1 MADADWKQRVGIPI
15 DFSTDEDEDS
25 DSTETVC
32 SNTEPGATRQFRG
45 EEFADSTESQELEEA
60 LHASSIDEVL
70 NQWADQYGSTPPR
83 TRIKNKNR
91 SSKQRMEGTV
101 KMRTGGGRL
110 ARPRTDRRN
119 TVDCALLNQ
128 MIMEPANG
136 EEKVRSDKRSTQL
149 LRDSE
154 RDIKMSAAA
163 TVLPLRASANY
174 GSQLP
179 AGAGGPVLEERA
191 ESLPLSVPGGLG
203 GLVAVGSGAAGSP
216 APPPTLI
223 ESCNR
228 FMSVTSRPV
237 GCRISAP
244 PVAYRDVIFNSQP
257 GIVEGVGGARTVD
270 CAIPQNRINF
280 HATFS
285 DLIKLGS
292 VDKERAARS
301 GVLSNEERLWQT
313 HVNDLIWLELQAWH
327 ADRSIEQQ
335 DRLLCQARHEIGDLL
350 EEIMS
355 FRFQRKPSAVRRAG
369 SETSTGTTADSGIET
384 ATTTGGVEDNRF
396 CFGCLSMYCKDCL
409 EVQTAA
415 MKQVEE
421 LLLRLESKECLFPS
435 SRAMGSAFPV
445 YQSEA
450 FVNRVKA
457 MCLWYNMTRQH
468 RMTLLILGKL
478 LARLQGPSKKES
490 SIHWPIMEHHA
501 EGSSSSSVQD
511 ESGSSADS
519 GAHYS
524 ANGGGGSTSGSGS
537 GTSSNCSKRV
547 QFADGGG
554 CCAGDGS
561 ASESVNSD
569 ETDFSDLSLNRER
582 PYPGDTEYGRYMNN
596 LNFYNEHTLTE
607 LSAQSASSMGNALYR
622 KYIENVLKCRG
633 LGKSLTFL
641 HRLHNVVLRKAQ
653 LTLEK
658 PGRQQEDDCLFDE
671 EDVPCIEPP
680 LEREQ
685 EIELRRYG
693 AWSEEAKQ
701 LNLPS
706 YVSAFLF
713 LSLIPL
719 EVIHE
724 FLKMRL
730 ETRPKQPNPL
740 SLEQHIK
747 ELKEGLTLA
756 MIHRERF
763 QKHINT
769 VLSDREQE
777 LNKYMHQMELFDE
790 TVRNIFEL
798 YLELCEQWILDTV
811 PEGHQKA
818 VLDEEWR
825 FTKLISPMI
834 PREHGPAARRFC
846 SIVERVLERTGS
858 DMMRQLKELME
869 KSQQIDST
877 TDGKK
882 WQFFALCRETQRM
895 FTVSREK
902 ALKTMAFAKTLF
914 RDLEHADFHRDHCE
928 DDSESELLNGG
939 DDGDDLD
946 LVGVVLRSGSLRR
959 SARGAPDPA
968 NQIGHT
974 HSPVC
979 SEVVESLQM
988 LKRNALLLRN
998 KLAAVIE
1005 ELQLLCSDESLEEF
1019 DEIDRLGALTR
1030 VREILHQGYKFGFEY
1045 HKDVARLYETRLNN
1059 CRDGESELMLAKAII
1074 QFAKL
1079 WMNFVMERCERG
1091 RGLRPR
1097 WANQGL
1103 EFLIAACDPL
1113 CTSHLTDA
1121 EFEDLKL
1128 KMDACISHV
1137 IGNIR
1142 EPERIRKSPRSRKSS
1157 PSPSAA
1163 AVAAAAAAAGGGT
1176 PNVTTGRASIPMV
1189 NLPSKSFQNQLS
1201 LREDGVMLRTNS
1213 PIEAADLYRKQTSC
1227 DNVTEVKLRVPST
1240 PNAASLVAGEL
1251 CVHGTRPLR
1260 QLRVRDAVNKLDCEL
1275 DEWLRERNLIGNVK
1289 EISYYSRSLNRARSV
1304 NFSWHRGIKIGQ
1316 GRFGKVYT
1324 AVNNSTG
1331 ELMAMKEIAI
1341 QPGETAAIRKVA
1353 EELKIFEGIS
1363 HQHLVKYYGVEVHRE
1378 ELIIF
1383 MELCPEGTLES
1394 LVELNGGL
1402 PEAQTRRYTHQL
1414 LSAVAELHRNGVV
1427 HRDIKTANIFLHKDG
1442 NCLKLGDFGS
1452 AVKIQAHT
1460 TMAGELKGY
1469 VGTQA
1474 YMAPEV
1480 FTRNNT
1486 EGHGRAADIWSVG
1499 CVVVEMSSG
1508 RRPWHQFDSNFQ
1520 IMFKVGMGESP
1531 EIPENLSE
1539 EGKDFV
1545 GICLQH
1551 DPKDRQKADELLQHI
1566 FCKFTFYDPEA
1577 IDKKLR
1583 GTFRRNLKSTTSA
1596 SS

>member
-1 MADADWKQRVGIPI
+1 MADSDWKRRVGIEI
-15 DFSTDEDEDS
+15 NFGSDEDDDDDGNGIEG
-25 DSTETVC
+25 TAAGC
-32 SNTEPGATRQFRG
+32 SGSSNNNEPVGLQFRDD
-45 EEFADSTESQELEEA
+45 EFTDSTESQELEET
-60 LHASSIDEVL
+60 LRASSIDEVL

-83 TRIKNKNR
+83 TRIKNKYR
-91 SSKQRMEGTV
+91 SNKQRMEGSV

-110 ARPRTDRRN
+110 ARPRADRRN
-119 TVDCALLNQ
+119 TVDCAILNQ

-136 EEKVRSDKRSTQL
+136 EDKVRSDKRSTQL

-154 RDIKMSAAA
+154 RDIKMSAAI
-163 TVLPLRASANY
+163 TILPIRSSGNY
-174 GSQLP
+174 GVSSFVSGSVGAQSMA
-179 AGAGGPVLEERA
+179 AGTTGTTVPGPQQQTQNAPMMLMEERA
-191 ESLPLSVPGGLG
+191 DSMPMVG
-203 GLVAVGSGAAGSP
+203 VAP
-216 APPPTLI
+216 APPTLI

-228 FMSVTSRPV
+228 FMSVASRPV

-244 PVAYRDVIFNSQP
+244 PAAAYRDIIFATTSGLSGCP
-257 GIVEGVGGARTVD
+257 VTRPVD
-270 CAIPQNRINF
+270 AIPENRIKF
-280 HATFS
+280 HETFS

-292 VDKERAARS
+292 VDKERAARA

-313 HVNDLIWLELQAWH
+313 QVNDLIWLELQAWH

-335 DRLLCQARHEIGDLL
+335 DRLLCQARQEIGDLL
-350 EEIMS
+350 DEIMN
-355 FRFQRKPSAVRRAG
+355 FRFQRKLVRTT
-369 SETSTGTTADSGIET
+369 SETTDSGFGTGTSSNGN
-384 ATTTGGVEDNRF
+384 VF

-409 EVQTAA
+409 EVQTMALR
-415 MKQVEE
+415 QVEE
-421 LLLRLESKECLFPS
+421 LLMRLESKECLFPS
-435 SRAMGSAFPV
+435 SRAMGIAFPV
-445 YQSEA
+445 YQSER

-457 MCLWYNMTRQH
+457 MCLWYNVTRQH

-478 LARLQGPSKKES
+478 LARLQEPSKKES
-490 SIHWPIMEHHA
+490 SIKWPIMEQNND
-501 EGSSSSSVQD
+501 GSSSSSVND
-511 ESGSSADS
+511 ETGPSGSNNSSVESAT
-519 GAHYS
+519 
-524 ANGGGGSTSGSGS
+524 N
-537 GTSSNCSKRV
+537 SSRRV
-547 QFADGGG
+547 QFMDNG
-554 CCAGDGS
+554 CCNGGDGS
-561 ASESVNSD
+561 ATESVNSD
-569 ETDFSDLSLNRER
+569 ETDFSELSFKRQQSF
-582 PYPGDTEYGRYMNN
+582 PGDTEYGRYMNSF
-596 LNFYNEHTLTE
+596 NFYNVQTLTE
-607 LSAQSASSMGNALYR
+607 MSSTSAQNMGNALYR

-653 LTLEK
+653 LTLENPSK
-658 PGRQQEDDCLFDE
+658 QLDEDCLFDE
-671 EDVPCIEPP
+671 ADIPCIEPP

-685 EIELRRYG
+685 EVELRRYG
-693 AWSEEAKQ
+693 AWSEEAKE

-730 ETRPKQPNPL
+730 ETCPKQPNPL

-763 QKHINT
+763 QKHVNT
-769 VLSDREQE
+769 ALYDREQE
-777 LNKYMHQMELFDE
+777 LDKYMHEMELFDE
-790 TVRNIFEL
+790 TVRKIFEL
-798 YLELCEQWILDTV
+798 YLDLGERWILETV
-811 PEGHQKA
+811 PESHQKA
-818 VLDEEWR
+818 ALDEEWR
-825 FTKLISPMI
+825 FTKLICPMI
-834 PREHGPAARRFC
+834 PRQHGPAAKRYC
-846 SIVERVLERTGS
+846 SIVERILERTGS
-858 DMMRQLKELME
+858 DMMRQLKDLLER
-869 KSQQIDST
+869 SQRIDQT
-877 TDGKK
+877 TDKK
-882 WQFFALCRETQRM
+882 WQFFAICRETQRM
-895 FTVSREK
+895 FTHSREK
-902 ALKTMAFAKTLF
+902 TLKTMAFAKTLF
-914 RDLEHADFHRDHCE
+914 RELEHADFHREHC
-928 DDSESELLNGG
+928 D
-939 DDGDDLD
+939 DDGDAVSDFGAEEAELE
-946 LVGVVLRSGSLRR
+946 GVVLRSRKTC
-959 SARGAPDPA
+959 PPA
-968 NQIGHT
+968 KLHST
-974 HSPVC
+974 SPVC
-979 SEVVESLQM
+979 LEVAECLQM

-1005 ELQLLCSDESLEEF
+1005 ELQLICSHTNMEEF
-1019 DEIDRLGALTR
+1019 DEIDRVGTLTR

-1045 HKDVARLYETRLNN
+1045 HKDVARLYETKVDI
-1059 CRDGESELMLAKAII
+1059 CRDSESELMLAKAII

-1079 WMNFVMERCERG
+1079 WMNFVMEWCERG

-1103 EFLIAACDPL
+1103 EFLIAACDPT
-1113 CTSHLTDA
+1113 CTSHLTNA
-1121 EFEDLKL
+1121 EFDDLKL

-1163 AVAAAAAAAGGGT
+1163 GVAVRPPTT
-1176 PNVTTGRASIPMV
+1176 PTPTMMTGRASIPTISYS
-1189 NLPSKSFQNQLS
+1189 PKTFQNQLS
-1201 LREDGVMLRTNS
+1201 LREDGVMLRSRS
-1213 PIEAADLYRKQTSC
+1213 PIDLTDATFRKQTSY
-1227 DNVTEVKLRVPST
+1227 DSGNEVRLRVPSVPSST
-1240 PNAASLVAGEL
+1240 SSTITTNDGGSS
-1251 CVHGTRPLR
+1251 HGTRPLR
-1260 QLRVRDAVNKLDCEL
+1260 QLRVRDAVNQLDCEL
-1275 DEWLRERNLIGNVK
+1275 DDWLRERNLIGNVK
-1289 EISYYSRSLNRARSV
+1289 EINYHNKTLNRARSV

-1353 EELKIFEGIS
+1353 EELKIFEGIN
-1363 HQHLVKYYGVEVHRE
+1363 HKHLVKYYGVEVHRE
-1378 ELIIF
+1378 ELLIF

-1452 AVKIQAHT
+1452 AVQIQAHT
-1460 TMAGELKGY
+1460 TMVGELKGY

-1480 FTRNNT
+1480 FTRTNT

-1499 CVVVEMSSG
+1499 CVVIEMCSG
-1508 RRPWHQFDSNFQ
+1508 KRPWHQFDSNFQ

-1531 EIPENLSE
+1531 EIPATLSE
-1539 EGKDFV
+1539 EGQDFV
-1545 GICLQH
+1545 EICLQH

-1566 FCKFTFYDPEA
+1566 FCKINDFDAET
-1577 IDKKLR
+1577 IDKKLL
-1583 GTFRRNLKSTTSA
+1583 GSFRRNIKS
-1596 SS
+1596 SSS

>member
-1 MADADWKQRVGIPI
+1 MADADWKLRVGIDI
-15 DFSTDEDEDS
+15 DFSTDEDDDS
-25 DSTETVC
+25 DSAETIC
-32 SNTEPGATRQFRG
+32 SNTDGATRQYHG
-45 EEFADSTESQELEEA
+45 EEFTDSTESQELEEA
-60 LHASSIDEVL
+60 LHASSIEEVL

-101 KMRTGGGRL
+101 KMRTGGRL

-128 MIMEPANG
+128 MIMEPANS

-149 LRDSE
+149 LRESE
-154 RDIKMSAAA
+154 RDIKMSATA
-163 TVLPLRASANY
+163 TALPMRSSANY

-179 AGAGGPVLEERA
+179 TAAVAVEERA
-191 ESLPLSVPGGLG
+191 ESLPLTMPANLAGTGTLN
-203 GLVAVGSGAAGSP
+203 GAAS
-216 APPPTLI
+216 AAPPTLI

-244 PVAYRDVIFNSQP
+244 PVAYRDIIFTNQSGP
-257 GIVEGVGGARTVD
+257 FEGIGSRTAESV
-270 CAIPQNRINF
+270 IPQNRINF

-301 GVLSNEERLWQT
+301 GILSNEERLWQT

-335 DRLLCQARHEIGDLL
+335 DRLLCQARQEIGDLL
-350 EEIMS
+350 DEIMC
-355 FRFQRKPSAVRRAG
+355 FRFQRKPSSVRRTG
-369 SETSTGTTADSGIET
+369 SEVSTTTDSGIET
-384 ATTTGGVEDNRF
+384 ATTSGSGEENRF

-435 SRAMGSAFPV
+435 SRAMGNAFPV

-490 SIHWPIMEHHA
+490 SIHWPIMDQHT
-501 EGSSSSSVQD
+501 EGSTSSSVQD

-519 GAHYS
+519 GAHYTG
-524 ANGGGGSTSGSGS
+524 NGGTSASTGSLAGS

-547 QFADGGG
+547 QFADNGSYT
-554 CCAGDGS
+554 GDGS

-569 ETDFSDLSLNRER
+569 ETDFSDLSLKRER
-582 PYPGDTEYGRYMNN
+582 SFPGDTEYGRYMNN
-596 LNFYNEHTLTE
+596 LNYYNEHTLTE
-607 LSAQSASSMGNALYR
+607 LSAQTASSMGNALYR

-658 PGRQQEDDCLFDE
+658 PGRQQEDDFLFDE

-763 QKHINT
+763 QKHVNT

-777 LNKYMHQMELFDE
+777 LDKYMHQMELFDE

-834 PREHGPAARRFC
+834 PRQHGPAAKRFC

-858 DMMRQLKELME
+858 EMMRQLKELME
-869 KSQQIDST
+869 KSQLIDT
-877 TDGKK
+877 TADKK

-895 FTVSREK
+895 FTSSREK

-928 DDSESELLNGG
+928 EDSENEMLN
-939 DDGDDLD
+939 DDDDLE
-946 LVGVVLRSGSLRR
+946 LIGVVLRSGSMRR
-959 SARGAPDPA
+959 RCPA
-968 NQIGHT
+968 NAKSNNS
-974 HSPVC
+974 SPVC

-1005 ELQLLCSDESLEEF
+1005 ELQLLCSDETLEEF
-1019 DEIDRLGALTR
+1019 DETDRIGALTR

-1045 HKDVARLYETRLNN
+1045 HKDVARLYETKLNN
-1059 CRDGESELMLAKAII
+1059 CRDAESELMLAKAII

-1103 EFLIAACDPL
+1103 EFLIAACDPQ
-1113 CTSHLTDA
+1113 CTSHLTDT

-1163 AVAAAAAAAGGGT
+1163 AVVAAGTAAAGA
-1176 PNVTTGRASIPMV
+1176 VTTGRASIPMI
-1189 NLPSKSFQNQLS
+1189 NLPSKSFHNQLS
-1201 LREDGVMLRTNS
+1201 LREDGVMLRANS
-1213 PIEAADLYRKQTSC
+1213 PIEAADMFRKQTSC
-1227 DNVTEVKLRVPST
+1227 DGVNEVKIRVPST
-1240 PNAASLVAGEL
+1240 PNAAAMLGGEM

-1260 QLRVRDAVNKLDCEL
+1260 QLRIRDAVNKLDSEL

-1289 EISYYSRSLNRARSV
+1289 EISYYSRALNRARSV

-1402 PEAQTRRYTHQL
+1402 PEAHARRYTHQL

-1442 NCLKLGDFGS
+1442 NYLKLGDFGS

-1486 EGHGRAADIWSVG
+1486 EGHGRAADIWSIG

-1531 EIPENLSE
+1531 EIPDNLSE

-1566 FCKFTFYDPEA
+1566 FCKFTFYDSEA

-1583 GTFRRNLKSTTSA
+1583 GTFRRNLKS
-1596 SS
+1596 SSS

>member
-1 MADADWKQRVGIPI
+1 MADANWKQRVGILI
-15 DFSTDEDEDS
+15 DFSTDEEEEDS
-25 DSTETVC
+25 DSADTIC
-32 SNTEPGATRQFRG
+32 SNTEGATRQFHG
-45 EEFADSTESQELEEA
+45 EEFSYSTESQELEEA
-60 LHASSIDEVL
+60 SHASSIDEVL

-154 RDIKMSAAA
+154 RDIKMSAA
-163 TVLPLRASANY
+163 VGSLPMRASANY

-179 AGAGGPVLEERA
+179 APGSGGGAVVLEERA
-191 ESLPLSVPGGLG
+191 ESMPLTIPGGLG
-203 GLVAVGSGAAGSP
+203 GVSVAAVNGAAGSP
-216 APPPTLI
+216 APPTLI

-244 PVAYRDVIFNSQP
+244 PVAYRDVIFTNQP
-257 GIVEGVGGARTVD
+257 FVLEGTAGARMASD
-270 CAIPQNRINF
+270 CVIPQNRINF

-292 VDKERAARS
+292 LDKERAARS

-335 DRLLCQARHEIGDLL
+335 DRLLCQARYEISDLL
-350 EEIMS
+350 DEIMS
-355 FRFQRKPSAVRRAG
+355 FRFQRKPSVVRRAT
-369 SETSTGTTADSGIET
+369 SVASTGTTDSGIET
-384 ATTTGGVEDNRF
+384 GTTTGSADGGRF

-490 SIHWPIMEHHA
+490 SIHWPIMDQQT
-501 EGSSSSSVQD
+501 EGSSTSSVQD
-511 ESGSSADS
+511 DSGSSADS
-519 GAHYS
+519 GTHFN
-524 ANGGGGSTSGSGS
+524 ANGSAAGSSVTSGGSFSGSGNGS
-537 GTSSNCSKRV
+537 VCSKRV
-547 QFADGGG
+547 QFADGGS
-554 CCAGDGS
+554 CAGDGS
-561 ASESVNSD
+561 ASESTNSD
-569 ETDFSDLSLNRER
+569 ETDFSELSLNQER
-582 PYPGDTEYGRYMNN
+582 SFPGDTEYGRYMNN

-658 PGRQQEDDCLFDE
+658 PGQTQEEDFLFDE

-834 PREHGPAARRFC
+834 PRQHGPAAKRFC
-846 SIVERVLERTGS
+846 SIVERVLLRTGN

-869 KSQQIDST
+869 KSQLIDNT
-877 TDGKK
+877 TDKK

-895 FTVSREK
+895 FTSSREK

-928 DDSESELLNGG
+928 EDSDSEMLNG
-939 DDGDDLD
+939 DDDQE
-946 LVGVVLRSGSLRR
+946 LVGVVLRSGSMRR
-959 SARGAPDPA
+959 SGIRFAEDGNVCSSA
-968 NQIGHT
+968 IS
-974 HSPVC
+974 SPVC

-998 KLAAVIE
+998 KLSAVIE
-1005 ELQLLCSDESLEEF
+1005 ELQLLCSDETLEEF
-1019 DEIDRLGALTR
+1019 DETDRIGALTR

-1045 HKDVARLYETRLNN
+1045 HKDVARLYETKLNN
-1059 CRDGESELMLAKAII
+1059 CRDGDSELMLAKAII

-1163 AVAAAAAAAGGGT
+1163 AAKGSS
-1176 PNVTTGRASIPMV
+1176 TTGRASIPMI

-1201 LREDGVMLRTNS
+1201 LREDGVMLRANS
-1213 PIEAADLYRKQTSC
+1213 PVDAADLYRKQTSC
-1227 DNVTEVKLRVPST
+1227 DNVSEVKLRVPTT
-1240 PNAASLVAGEL
+1240 PNSATLLGGGDET

-1260 QLRVRDAVNKLDCEL
+1260 QLRIRDAVNKLDCEL

-1289 EISYYSRSLNRARSV
+1289 EISYYSRTLNRARSV

-1353 EELKIFEGIS
+1353 EELKIFEGIN

-1442 NCLKLGDFGS
+1442 NFLKLGDFGS

-1508 RRPWHQFDSNFQ
+1508 LRPWHQFDSNFQ

-1566 FCKFTFYDPEA
+1566 FCKFTFYDSEA

-1583 GTFRRNLKSTTSA
+1583 GTFRRNLKSTTS
-1596 SS
+1596 

>member
-1 MADADWKQRVGIPI
+1 MADADWKQRVGIDI
-15 DFSTDEDEDS
+15 DFSTDEEDES
-25 DSTETVC
+25 DGTETVC
-32 SNTEPGATRQFRG
+32 SNTEAGSLPFRG
-45 EEFADSTESQELEEA
+45 DDRTDSTESQDLEEA

-91 SSKQRMEGTV
+91 SNKQRMEGTV
-101 KMRTGGGRL
+101 KMRTGGRL
-110 ARPRTDRRN
+110 ARPRNDRRN
-119 TVDCALLNQ
+119 TVDCAILNQ

-149 LRDSE
+149 LRESE

-163 TVLPLRASANY
+163 TVMPMRSSANY
-174 GSQLP
+174 GIQLAP
-179 AGAGGPVLEERA
+179 QGLAAQPVPLPGQPVKFSLEERA
-191 ESLPLSVPGGLG
+191 DSLPLMLGNLG
-203 GLVAVGSGAAGSP
+203 GGVDYAAT
-216 APPPTLI
+216 AAAPPTLI

-244 PVAYRDVIFNSQP
+244 SVAYRDIIFSSQP
-257 GIVEGVGGARTVD
+257 GVLEGIGTRKVD
-270 CAIPQNRINF
+270 TAIPQNRINF

-292 VDKERAARS
+292 VDKERATRA

-313 HVNDLIWLELQAWH
+313 QVNDLIWLELQAWH

-335 DRLLCQARHEIGDLL
+335 DQLLCQARQEIGELL
-350 EEIMS
+350 DEIMR
-355 FRFQRKPSAVRRAG
+355 FRFQRKSPAVYRATSA
-369 SETSTGTTADSGIET
+369 TSTATDSGIESAGPTT
-384 ATTTGGVEDNRF
+384 AGTDEETRF

-409 EVQTAA
+409 EVQSAA
-415 MKQVEE
+415 MKQVED

-435 SRAMGSAFPV
+435 SRAMGIAFPV

-450 FVNRVKA
+450 FINRVKA
-457 MCLWYNMTRQH
+457 MCLWYNVTRQH

-478 LARLQGPSKKES
+478 LARLQGPSRKET
-490 SIHWPIMEHHA
+490 SIQWPIMESHA
-501 EGSSSSSVQD
+501 ESSSSSSVND
-511 ESGSSADS
+511 ESGSSAENGSHDS
-519 GAHYS
+519 
-524 ANGGGGSTSGSGS
+524 NGSNGIRIPGRVTPPSSTSGQC
-537 GTSSNCSKRV
+537 TKRV
-547 QFADGGG
+547 QFVENGWSH
-554 CCAGDGS
+554 GDPS
-561 ASESVNSD
+561 TSESVNSD
-569 ETDFSDLSLNRER
+569 DTDFSDLSMER
-582 PYPGDTEYGRYMNN
+582 QRTFPGDTEYGRYMNN
-596 LNFYNEHTLTE
+596 LNFYNEHTLAE
-607 LSAQSASSMGNALYR
+607 LSAQSPSSMGNALYR
-622 KYIENVLKCRG
+622 TYIENVLKSRG

-658 PGRQQEDDCLFDE
+658 QDRLQEDDFLFDE
-671 EDVPCIEPP
+671 EDIPCIEPP

-693 AWSEEAKQ
+693 AWSQEAKE

-763 QKHINT
+763 QKHVNT
-769 VLSDREQE
+769 ALTDREQE
-777 LNKYMHQMELFDE
+777 LDKYIHQMELFDE
-790 TVRNIFEL
+790 AVRKIFEL
-798 YLELCEQWILDTV
+798 YLDLCEQWILDTV

-818 VLDEEWR
+818 TLDEEWR

-834 PREHGPAARRFC
+834 PHQHGPAAKRFC
-846 SIVERVLERTGS
+846 YIVERILERTGS
-858 DMMRQLKELME
+858 ELMRQLKELLE
-869 KSQQIDST
+869 KSQQIEQT
-877 TDGKK
+877 TEKK
-882 WQFFALCRETQRM
+882 WQFFALCRETQRL
-895 FTVSREK
+895 FTSSREK

-928 DDSESELLNGG
+928 EDADGSMVSCGKDTDD
-939 DDGDDLD
+939 DDLE
-946 LVGVVLRSGSLRR
+946 LNGVVLRSGSLRR
-959 SARGAPDPA
+959 RCHPPV
-968 NQIGHT
+968 NR
-974 HSPVC
+974 SPVC
-979 SEVVESLQM
+979 ADVAESLQM

-1005 ELQLLCSDESLEEF
+1005 ELQLLCSDENLEEF
-1019 DEIDRLGALTR
+1019 DEIDRIGALTR

-1045 HKDVARLYETRLNN
+1045 HKDVGRLYETKLDN
-1059 CRDGESELMLAKAII
+1059 CRDCESELMLAKAII

-1157 PSPSAA
+1157 PSPSAVA
-1163 AVAAAAAAAGGGT
+1163 VVAAGATVSGV
-1176 PNVTTGRASIPMV
+1176 VTTGRASIPMV
-1189 NLPSKSFQNQLS
+1189 SLPSKAFHNQLS
-1201 LREDGVMLRTNS
+1201 LREDSVTLRSHGSHDT
-1213 PIEAADLYRKQTSC
+1213 IDTFHKQTSC
-1227 DNVTEVKLRVPST
+1227 DGVNEVKLRVPVGHGMDT
-1240 PNAASLVAGEL
+1240 A
-1251 CVHGTRPLR
+1251 HGTRPLR
-1260 QLRVRDAVNKLDCEL
+1260 QLRVRDAVNKLDSEL

-1289 EISYYSRSLNRARSV
+1289 EISYYNRTMNRARSV

-1353 EELKIFEGIS
+1353 EELKIFEGIT

-1394 LVELNGGL
+1394 LVEINGGL
-1402 PEAQTRRYTHQL
+1402 PEVETRRYTHQL
-1414 LSAVAELHRNGVV
+1414 LSAVAVLHRNGVV

-1480 FTRNNT
+1480 FTRTNT

-1499 CVVVEMSSG
+1499 CVVVEMCSG

-1531 EIPENLSE
+1531 EIPANLSE

-1551 DPKDRQKADELLQHI
+1551 DPKDRQKADELLQHM
-1566 FCKFTFYDPEA
+1566 FCKITFFDSEA

-1583 GTFRRNLKSTTSA
+1583 GTFRRNLKA
-1596 SS
+1596 SLS

>member
-1 MADADWKQRVGIPI
+1 MADADWKLRVGIDI

-25 DSTETVC
+25 DSAETVC
-32 SNTEPGATRQFRG
+32 SNTEGGGATQPFRS
-45 EEFADSTESQELEEA
+45 EEFTDSTESQDLEEA

-101 KMRTGGGRL
+101 KMRTGGRL

-128 MIMEPANG
+128 MIMEPANS

-149 LRDSE
+149 LRESE

-163 TVLPLRASANY
+163 TGIPPIRSSANY

-179 AGAGGPVLEERA
+179 PAAAPVLEERA
-191 ESLPLSVPGGLG
+191 ESLPLMLPGSLAGT
-203 GLVAVGSGAAGSP
+203 VAGNAGAAAAAAAAVP
-216 APPPTLI
+216 TTLI

-244 PVAYRDVIFNSQP
+244 PVAYRDIYFTNQLF
-257 GIVEGVGGARTVD
+257 EGAGTRTGTESV
-270 CAIPQNRINF
+270 IPQNRINF

-292 VDKERAARS
+292 ADKERAARA

-335 DRLLCQARHEIGDLL
+335 DRLLCQARQEIGDLL
-350 EEIMS
+350 DEIMA
-355 FRFQRKPSAVRRAG
+355 FRFQRKPTRVRRTG
-369 SETSTGTTADSGIET
+369 SEMSTATTADSGIET
-384 ATTTGGVEDNRF
+384 ATTTGGSSSDGVGGVDGGNRF

-415 MKQVEE
+415 MKQVED

-490 SIHWPIMEHHA
+490 SIQWPIMDQHT

-519 GAHYS
+519 GAAYS
-524 ANGGGGSTSGSGS
+524 SGNGGTSLSGS
-537 GTSSNCSKRV
+537 GTFSTCSKRV
-547 QFADGGG
+547 QFADNGS
-554 CCAGDGS
+554 CAGDVS

-569 ETDFSDLSLNRER
+569 ETDFSDLSFKRQR
-582 PYPGDTEYGRYMNN
+582 SFPGDTEYGRYMNN

-622 KYIENVLKCRG
+622 KYIENVLKTRG

-658 PGRQQEDDCLFDE
+658 PGRQQEDDFLFDE
-671 EDVPCIEPP
+671 DDVPCIEPP

-693 AWSEEAKQ
+693 AWSEEAKL

-730 ETRPKQPNPL
+730 ETRPKQLNPL

-777 LNKYMHQMELFDE
+777 LEKYMHQMELFDE

-798 YLELCEQWILDTV
+798 YLELCEQWILDTI

-834 PREHGPAARRFC
+834 PRQHGPAAKRFC

-858 DMMRQLKELME
+858 EMMRQLKELME
-869 KSQQIDST
+869 KSLQIDT
-877 TDGKK
+877 TADKK

-895 FTVSREK
+895 FTSSREK

-928 DDSESELLNGG
+928 EDSDCELTLNG
-939 DDGDDLD
+939 DLELED
-946 LVGVVLRSGSLRR
+946 VVLRSGSMRR
-959 SARGAPDPA
+959 RCSSTNNSA
-968 NQIGHT
+968 NNSS
-974 HSPVC
+974 SPVC

-988 LKRNALLLRN
+988 LKRNALLLRH

-1005 ELQLLCSDESLEEF
+1005 ELQLLCSDDTLEEF
-1019 DEIDRLGALTR
+1019 DETDRIGALTR

-1045 HKDVARLYETRLNN
+1045 HKDVARLYETKLNN
-1059 CRDGESELMLAKAII
+1059 CRDAESELMLAKAII

-1163 AVAAAAAAAGGGT
+1163 AVAAATATATGA
-1176 PNVTTGRASIPMV
+1176 VTTGRASIPMI

-1201 LREDGVMLRTNS
+1201 LREDGVMLRASS
-1213 PIEAADLYRKQTSC
+1213 PIEAADMFRKQTSC
-1227 DNVTEVKLRVPST
+1227 DGISEVKLRVPST
-1240 PNAASLVAGEL
+1240 PNAAAMLGGET
-1251 CVHGTRPLR
+1251 CVHGIRPLK
-1260 QLRVRDAVNKLDCEL
+1260 QLRIRDAVNKLDCEL

-1289 EISYYSRSLNRARSV
+1289 EISYYSRTLNRARSV

-1442 NCLKLGDFGS
+1442 NYLKLGDFGS

-1486 EGHGRAADIWSVG
+1486 EGHGRAADIWSIG

-1508 RRPWHQFDSNFQ
+1508 LRPWHQFDSNFQ

-1531 EIPENLSE
+1531 EIPDNLSE

-1545 GICLQH
+1545 GNCLQH

-1566 FCKFTFYDPEA
+1566 FCKFTFYDSEA

-1583 GTFRRNLKSTTSA
+1583 GTFRRNLKS
-1596 SS
+1596 SSS

>member
-1 MADADWKQRVGIPI
+1 MADADWKQRVGIEI
-15 DFSTDEDEDS
+15 DFSTDEDDDS
-25 DSTETVC
+25 DGAETVC
-32 SNTEPGATRQFRG
+32 CNTEGATPQFRG
-45 EEFADSTESQELEEA
+45 EEFTDSTESQELEEA

-83 TRIKNKNR
+83 TRIKIKHR
-91 SSKQRMEGTV
+91 SNKQRMEGTV
-101 KMRTGGGRL
+101 KMRTGGRL

-128 MIMEPANG
+128 MIMEPTNS
-136 EEKVRSDKRSTQL
+136 EEKVRTDKRSTQL

-154 RDIKMSAAA
+154 RDMKMAAA
-163 TVLPLRASANY
+163 VTAGLPLRSSANY
-174 GSQLP
+174 GSGV
-179 AGAGGPVLEERA
+179 GAAVPVLEERA
-191 ESLPLSVPGGLG
+191 ESLPLPMGGSLG
-203 GLVAVGSGAAGSP
+203 VVGGAAGVAAAS
-216 APPPTLI
+216 AAPPTLI

-244 PVAYRDVIFNSQP
+244 PAAYRDIIFHS
-257 GIVEGVGGARTVD
+257 GAFEGVGPRATETT
-270 CAIPQNRINF
+270 IPQNRINF

-292 VDKERAARS
+292 VDKERAARA

-335 DRLLCQARHEIGDLL
+335 DRLLCQARQEIGDLL
-350 EEIMS
+350 DEIMR
-355 FRFQRKPSAVRRAG
+355 FRFQRKPSTVRRAA
-369 SETSTGTTADSGIET
+369 SETSSVADSGIESAAAS
-384 ATTTGGVEDNRF
+384 ATTTGSGHGDENRF

-409 EVQTAA
+409 EMQTAA

-478 LARLQGPSKKES
+478 LARLQGPSSKKES
-490 SIHWPIMEHHA
+490 SIKWPMMEQNTD
-501 EGSSSSSVQD
+501 GSSSSSVQD

-519 GAHYS
+519 GNHEGAT
-524 ANGGGGSTSGSGS
+524 NGGSFLGSVTSVAS
-537 GTSSNCSKRV
+537 CSKRV
-547 QFADGGG
+547 QFADDG
-554 CCAGDGS
+554 CCADAGS
-561 ASESVNSD
+561 TTTTITSSSSRSESVNSD
-569 ETDFSDLSLNRER
+569 ETDFSDLSMNRQR
-582 PYPGDTEYGRYMNN
+582 QFPGDTEYGRYMNN

-607 LSAQSASSMGNALYR
+607 LSAQTASSMGNALYR
-622 KYIENVLKCRG
+622 KYIENVLKTRG

-658 PGRQQEDDCLFDE
+658 PGRQQEEDCLFDE

-730 ETRPKQPNPL
+730 ETRPKQPNQL

-763 QKHINT
+763 QKHVNT
-769 VLSDREQE
+769 ALSEREQE
-777 LNKYMHQMELFDE
+777 LDRYMHQMELFDE

-834 PREHGPAARRFC
+834 PRQHGSAAKRFC

-858 DMMRQLKELME
+858 EMMRQLKELME
-869 KSQQIDST
+869 KSQQIDT
-877 TDGKK
+877 ATDKK

-895 FTVSREK
+895 FTSSREK

-914 RDLEHADFHRDHCE
+914 RDLEHADFHRDHCDE
-928 DDSESELLNGG
+928 DCESAGGLLVNGDGGGDEEEDLELL
-939 DDGDDLD
+939 
-946 LVGVVLRSGSLRR
+946 GVVLRGGSSMRR
-959 SARGAPDPA
+959 KCPDRSST
-968 NQIGHT
+968 IK
-974 HSPVC
+974 SPVC
-979 SEVVESLQM
+979 PEVAESLQM

-1005 ELQLLCSDESLEEF
+1005 EMQLLCSDANLEEF
-1019 DEIDRLGALTR
+1019 DETDRIGALTR

-1045 HKDVARLYETRLNN
+1045 HKDVGRLYETKLDN
-1059 CRDGESELMLAKAII
+1059 CRDCESELMLAKAII

-1113 CTSHLTDA
+1113 CTSHLSDA

-1163 AVAAAAAAAGGGT
+1163 AVVAAGATVAGT
-1176 PNVTTGRASIPMV
+1176 VTGRASIPMIS
-1189 NLPSKSFQNQLS
+1189 LPGKVFHNQLS
-1201 LREDGVMLRTNS
+1201 LREDGVMLRANS
-1213 PIEAADLYRKQTSC
+1213 PTDAVDMFRKQTSC
-1227 DNVTEVKLRVPST
+1227 DEVVKLRVPTT
-1240 PNAASLVAGEL
+1240 PSGGGVTGAGEPASV

-1289 EISYYSRSLNRARSV
+1289 EISFYARTLNRARSV

-1353 EELKIFEGIS
+1353 EELKIFEGIN

-1394 LVELNGGL
+1394 LVELNSGL
-1402 PEAQTRRYTHQL
+1402 PEAQTRRYTYQL

-1460 TMAGELKGY
+1460 TMVGELKGY

-1480 FTRNNT
+1480 FTRTNT

-1539 EGKDFV
+1539 EGQDFV

-1551 DPKDRQKADELLQHI
+1551 DPKDRLKADELLQHV
-1566 FCKFTFYDPEA
+1566 FCKITFYDSEA
-1577 IDKKLR
+1577 IDKNLR
-1583 GTFRRNLKSTTSA
+1583 GTFRRNLKS
-1596 SS
+1596 SSS

>member
-1 MADADWKQRVGIPI
+1 MADADWKRRVGIDI
-15 DFSTDEDEDS
+15 NFSSDEDDDTS
-25 DSTETVC
+25 DGADTVC
-32 SNTEPGATRQFRG
+32 GIHNDGIPLQFRG
-45 EEFADSTESQELEEA
+45 DDCTDSAESQELEEA
-60 LHASSIDEVL
+60 LRASSIDEVL
-70 NQWADQYGSTPPR
+70 SQWDQYGSTPPR
-83 TRIKNKNR
+83 TRIKIKNR
-91 SSKQRMEGTV
+91 SSKQRMEGGV
-101 KMRTGGGRL
+101 KLRTGGRL
-110 ARPRTDRRN
+110 PRPRADRRN

-128 MIMEPANG
+128 MIMEPANS

-149 LRDSE
+149 LRESE
-154 RDIKMSAAA
+154 REIKMAAAA
-163 TVLPLRASANY
+163 TIVPMRSSANF
-174 GSQLP
+174 GTQPTSGQILT
-179 AGAGGPVLEERA
+179 GAQQTMSGHFVLEERA
-191 ESLPLSVPGGLG
+191 DSMPISLVNTTAGAGG
-203 GLVAVGSGAAGSP
+203 GA
-216 APPPTLI
+216 PPTLI

-244 PVAYRDVIFNSQP
+244 PSSYRDCIFSNQPVI
-257 GIVEGVGGARTVD
+257 GGGTAVGESS
-270 CAIPQNRINF
+270 IPQNRIKF
-280 HATFS
+280 HETFS

-292 VDKERAARS
+292 LDKERAARS
-301 GVLSNEERLWQT
+301 GVLSTEERLWQT

-335 DRLLCQARHEIGDLL
+335 DRLLCQARQEIGDLL
-350 EEIMS
+350 DEIMH
-355 FRFQRKPSAVRRAG
+355 FRFHRASVSRAM
-369 SETSTGTTADSGIET
+369 SEVSTTTADSGLGT
-384 ATTTGGVEDNRF
+384 SSATTAGTGETNRF

-409 EVQTAA
+409 EVQSAA
-415 MKQVEE
+415 LKQVED

-435 SRAMGSAFPV
+435 SRAMGLAFPV
-445 YQSEA
+445 YQSES

-468 RMTLLILGKL
+468 RMTLVILGKL
-478 LARLQGPSKKES
+478 LVRLQGPSKKES
-490 SIHWPIMEHHA
+490 TIRWPIMEQNA
-501 EGSSSSSVQD
+501 ESSSSSSVHDEASSTVEGAQD
-511 ESGSSADS
+511 SSVNGAATTSSIGSTESNA
-519 GAHYS
+519 
-524 ANGGGGSTSGSGS
+524 GGG
-537 GTSSNCSKRV
+537 CSKRV
-547 QFADGGG
+547 QFAENGCGSATDGG
-554 CCAGDGS
+554 S
-561 ASESVNSD
+561 TSESVNSD
-569 ETDFSDLSLNRER
+569 ETDFSDLSYKRQHTF
-582 PYPGDTEYGRYMNN
+582 PGDTEYGRYMNN
-596 LNFYNEHTLTE
+596 LNFYNVQTLSE
-607 LSAQSASSMGNALYR
+607 LTLQTPQSMGNTLYR
-622 KYIENVLKCRG
+622 KYIENVLKTRG

-658 PGRQQEDDCLFDE
+658 PGRRQEEESLFDE
-671 EDVPCIEPP
+671 EDAPCIEPP
-680 LEREQ
+680 LEREH
-685 EIELRRYG
+685 ELELRSFG
-693 AWSEEAKQ
+693 AWSVEAKE

-730 ETRPKQPNPL
+730 ETRPTQPNPL

-763 QKHINT
+763 QKHVNT
-769 VLSDREQE
+769 ALFERELE
-777 LNKYMHQMELFDE
+777 LDKYMHQMELFDE
-790 TVRNIFEL
+790 TVRKIFEL
-798 YLELCEQWILDTV
+798 YLDLGEQWILDTV
-811 PEGHQKA
+811 PESHQKA
-818 VLDEEWR
+818 ALDEEWR

-834 PREHGPAARRFC
+834 PHQHGPAAKRYC
-846 SIVERVLERTGS
+846 SIVERILERTGS
-858 DMMRQLKELME
+858 GMMHQLKELLE
-869 KSQQIDST
+869 KSQSIEQT
-877 TDGKK
+877 NEKK

-895 FTVSREK
+895 FTSSREK

-928 DDSESELLNGG
+928 EDSEGEGAYEA
-939 DDGDDLD
+939 DDLE
-946 LVGVVLRSGSLRR
+946 LEEGVVLRGGSSYRR
-959 SARGAPDPA
+959 RCSRPGASS
-968 NQIGHT
+968 
-974 HSPVC
+974 SPVC
-979 SEVVESLQM
+979 AEVVECLQM

-1005 ELQLLCSDESLEEF
+1005 ELQLLCSDANLEEY
-1019 DEIDRLGALTR
+1019 DDADRIQALTR

-1045 HKDVARLYETRLNN
+1045 HKDVARLYETKLDN
-1059 CRDGESELMLAKAII
+1059 CRDCESELMLAKAII

-1113 CTSHLTDA
+1113 CTSHLTDG

-1163 AVAAAAAAAGGGT
+1163 AVAAAVAATATASSVAGNAAAM
-1176 PNVTTGRASIPMV
+1176 TGRASIPMIH
-1189 NLPSKSFQNQLS
+1189 LPGKMYQNQLS
-1201 LREDGVMLRTNS
+1201 LREDGVMLRAHS
-1213 PIEAADLYRKQTSC
+1213 PTIDPSDMFRKQTSY
-1227 DNVTEVKLRVPST
+1227 DSVNEVKLRVPA
-1240 PNAASLVAGEL
+1240 AASSTMSVDGS
-1251 CVHGTRPLR
+1251 VHGTRPLR
-1260 QLRVRDAVNKLDCEL
+1260 QLRVRDAVNTLDCKLD
-1275 DEWLRERNLIGNVK
+1275 DRLRDRNLIGYVK
-1289 EISYYSRSLNRARSV
+1289 EISYCSKTFNRARSV

-1331 ELMAMKEIAI
+1331 ELLAMKEIAI

-1363 HQHLVKYYGVEVHRE
+1363 HRHLVKYYGVEVHRE

-1452 AVKIQAHT
+1452 AVKIQKHT
-1460 TMAGELKGY
+1460 TMAGELRGY

-1480 FTRNNT
+1480 FTRTNS

-1499 CVVVEMSSG
+1499 CVVLEMCSG

-1539 EGKDFV
+1539 EGKDFA

-1566 FCKFTFYDPEA
+1566 FCKVTFFDREA
-1577 IDKKLR
+1577 IDEKLL
-1583 GTFRRNLKSTTSA
+1583 GSFRRNLKS
-1596 SS
+1596 SSS

>member
-1 MADADWKQRVGIPI
+1 MPHGMADADWKQRVGIEI
-15 DFSTDEDEDS
+15 GFSTDEDDDS
-25 DSTETVC
+25 DGAETVC
-32 SNTEPGATRQFRG
+32 SNTERATPQFRG
-45 EEFADSTESQELEEA
+45 EEFTDSTESQELEEA

-70 NQWADQYGSTPPR
+70 SQWADQYGSTPPR
-83 TRIKNKNR
+83 TRIKIKHR
-91 SSKQRMEGTV
+91 SNKQRMEGTV
-101 KMRTGGGRL
+101 KMRTGGRL

-128 MIMEPANG
+128 MIMEPANS
-136 EEKVRSDKRSTQL
+136 EEKVRTDKRSTQL

-154 RDIKMSAAA
+154 RDMKMSAAA
-163 TVLPLRASANY
+163 TTGLPMRSSANY
-174 GSQLP
+174 GT
-179 AGAGGPVLEERA
+179 GAGPMLEERA
-191 ESLPLSVPGGLG
+191 ESLPLPIG
-203 GLVAVGSGAAGSP
+203 GSGGMNSASAA
-216 APPPTLI
+216 PPTLI

-244 PVAYRDVIFNSQP
+244 PAAYRDIIFP
-257 GIVEGVGGARTVD
+257 PPDGAGLGTSEMV
-270 CAIPQNRINF
+270 IPQNRINF

-350 EEIMS
+350 DEIMR
-355 FRFQRKPSAVRRAG
+355 FRFQRKPTTVRRAA
-369 SETSTGTTADSGIET
+369 SETSSMVDSGIESASVT
-384 ATTTGGVEDNRF
+384 ATTTGSSNGDENRF

-478 LARLQGPSKKES
+478 LARLQGPSSKKES
-490 SIHWPIMEHHA
+490 SIKWPMMEQNA
-501 EGSSSSSVQD
+501 DGSTSSSVQD

-519 GAHYS
+519 GAHEGGP
-524 ANGGGGSTSGSGS
+524 NGGSYLGSVSSVGS
-537 GTSSNCSKRV
+537 CSKRV
-547 QFADGGG
+547 QFAEDG
-554 CCAGDGS
+554 CCTDSGAGAGGS
-561 ASESVNSD
+561 TSESVNSD
-569 ETDFSDLSLNRER
+569 DTDFSDLSINRQR
-582 PYPGDTEYGRYMNN
+582 SFPGDTEYGRYMNN
-596 LNFYNEHTLTE
+596 LNYYNEHTLTE
-607 LSAQSASSMGNALYR
+607 LSAHSASGMGNALYR
-622 KYIENVLKCRG
+622 KYIENVLKTRG

-658 PGRQQEDDCLFDE
+658 PGRQQEEDLLFDDT

-706 YVSAFLF
+706 YVPAFLF

-763 QKHINT
+763 QKHVNT
-769 VLSDREQE
+769 ALSEREQE
-777 LNKYMHQMELFDE
+777 LDRYMHQMELFDE

-834 PREHGPAARRFC
+834 PRQHGSAAKRFC
-846 SIVERVLERTGS
+846 SLVERVLERTGS
-858 DMMRQLKELME
+858 EMMRQLKELME
-869 KSQQIDST
+869 KSQQIDTT
-877 TDGKK
+877 TDKK

-895 FTVSREK
+895 FTSSREK

-928 DDSESELLNGG
+928 EDSDSTATHLLMNGG
-939 DDGDDLD
+939 GAGAGGREEDEEDLE
-946 LVGVVLRSGSLRR
+946 LVGVVLRSGSSMRR
-959 SARGAPDPA
+959 KCPNRTS
-968 NQIGHT
+968 IVT
-974 HSPVC
+974 SPVC
-979 SEVVESLQM
+979 PEVVECLQM

-1005 ELQLLCSDESLEEF
+1005 ELQLLCSDASLEEF
-1019 DEIDRLGALTR
+1019 DETDRIGALTR

-1045 HKDVARLYETRLNN
+1045 HKDVARLYETKLDN
-1059 CRDGESELMLAKAII
+1059 CRDCESELMLAKAII

-1113 CTSHLTDA
+1113 CTSHLSEA

-1163 AVAAAAAAAGGGT
+1163 AVVAVGATVAGA
-1176 PNVTTGRASIPMV
+1176 VTGRASIPMI
-1189 NLPSKSFQNQLS
+1189 NLPGKAFHNQLS
-1201 LREDGVMLRTNS
+1201 LREDGVMLRANS
-1213 PIEAADLYRKQTSC
+1213 PTDAVDMFRKQTSC
-1227 DNVTEVKLRVPST
+1227 DEAVKLRVPIT
-1240 PNAASLVAGEL
+1240 PSGGGGGGGDPASV

-1275 DEWLRERNLIGNVK
+1275 DDWLRERNLIGNVK
-1289 EISYYSRSLNRARSV
+1289 EISYYARTLNRARSV

-1353 EELKIFEGIS
+1353 EELKIFEGIN

-1460 TMAGELKGY
+1460 TMVGELKGY

-1480 FTRNNT
+1480 FTRTNT

-1539 EGKDFV
+1539 EGQDFV

-1566 FCKFTFYDPEA
+1566 FCKITFYDSEG
-1577 IDKKLR
+1577 IDKTLR
-1583 GTFRRNLKSTTSA
+1583 GTFRRNLKS
-1596 SS
+1596 SSS

>member
-1 MADADWKQRVGIPI
+1 MADADWKQRVGIDI

-25 DSTETVC
+25 DSAETVC
-32 SNTEPGATRQFRG
+32 SNTEGGATQPFRAA
-45 EEFADSTESQELEEA
+45 EEFTDSTESQDLEEA
-60 LHASSIDEVL
+60 LHAASIDEVL

-101 KMRTGGGRL
+101 KMRTGGRL

-128 MIMEPANG
+128 MIMEPANS

-149 LRDSE
+149 LRESE
-154 RDIKMSAAA
+154 RDIKMAAA
-163 TVLPLRASANY
+163 VTVAPAAMRSSANY

-179 AGAGGPVLEERA
+179 GTAAAAVPVLEERA
-191 ESLPLSVPGGLG
+191 ESLPLTLPGSLAGR
-203 GLVAVGSGAAGSP
+203 VGVGNGAGSP
-216 APPPTLI
+216 VPAATLI

-244 PVAYRDVIFNSQP
+244 PVAYRDTFFTSQMGGLEGP
-257 GIVEGVGGARTVD
+257 GTRPGTDSV
-270 CAIPQNRINF
+270 IPQNRINF

-292 VDKERAARS
+292 ADRERAARAA
-301 GVLSNEERLWQT
+301 VLSNEERLWQT
-313 HVNDLIWLELQAWH
+313 HVNDLLWLELQAWH

-335 DRLLCQARHEIGDLL
+335 DRLLCQARQEIGDLL
-350 EEIMS
+350 DEIMAY
-355 FRFQRKPSAVRRAG
+355 RFQRKPCAGVRRTA
-369 SETSTGTTADSGIET
+369 SEISSTSTTADSGFET
-384 ATTTGGVEDNRF
+384 ATTNGSGAPGGNRF

-435 SRAMGSAFPV
+435 TRAMGSAFPV

-478 LARLQGPSKKES
+478 LAQLQGPSKKES
-490 SIHWPIMEHHA
+490 SIQWPIVEQHG
-501 EGSSSSSVQD
+501 EGSSSSSSVQD

-519 GAHYS
+519 GAAYS
-524 ANGGGGSTSGSGS
+524 SNGGTSGSG
-537 GTSSNCSKRV
+537 TVSSCSKRV
-547 QFADGGG
+547 QFADSGS
-554 CCAGDGS
+554 CAGDGS
-561 ASESVNSD
+561 TSESVNSD
-569 ETDFSDLSLNRER
+569 ETDFSGLSRQR
-582 PYPGDTEYGRYMNN
+582 SFPGDTEYGRYMNN

-607 LSAQSASSMGNALYR
+607 LSAQSASGMGNALYR
-622 KYIENVLKCRG
+622 KYIENVLKTRG

-658 PGRQQEDDCLFDE
+658 PGRQQEEEVLFDD
-671 EDVPCIEPP
+671 EDIPCIEPP

-685 EIELRRYG
+685 EVELRRHG

-777 LNKYMHQMELFDE
+777 LEKYMHQMELFDE

-798 YLELCEQWILDTV
+798 YLELCDQWILDTV

-834 PREHGPAARRFC
+834 PRQHGPAAKRFC

-858 DMMRQLKELME
+858 EMMRQLKELME
-869 KSQQIDST
+869 KSLQIDT
-877 TDGKK
+877 TADKK

-895 FTVSREK
+895 FTSSREK
-902 ALKTMAFAKTLF
+902 ALKTIAFAKTLF

-928 DDSESELLNGG
+928 EDAEGEQLYGE
-939 DDGDDLD
+939 DDLELGD
-946 LVGVVLRSGSLRR
+946 VVLRSGSMRR
-959 SARGAPDPA
+959 RFSASNNGSA
-968 NQIGHT
+968 NGGGGGGGGSSC
-974 HSPVC
+974 SPVC

-988 LKRNALLLRN
+988 LKRNALLLRH

-1005 ELQLLCSDESLEEF
+1005 ELQLLCSDDTLEEF
-1019 DEIDRLGALTR
+1019 DEPDRIGALTR

-1045 HKDVARLYETRLNN
+1045 HKDVARLYETKLNN

-1163 AVAAAAAAAGGGT
+1163 AGTATVA
-1176 PNVTTGRASIPMV
+1176 VTTGRASIPMIS
-1189 NLPSKSFQNQLS
+1189 LPGKSFQNQLS
-1201 LREDGVMLRTNS
+1201 LREDGVMLRASS
-1213 PIEAADLYRKQTSC
+1213 PIDAADMFRKQTSC
-1227 DNVTEVKLRVPST
+1227 DGGVSEVRLRVPST
-1240 PNAASLVAGEL
+1240 PGAATMLGSAET
-1251 CVHGTRPLR
+1251 CVHGIRPLK
-1260 QLRVRDAVNKLDCEL
+1260 QLRIRDAVNKLDCVL

-1442 NCLKLGDFGS
+1442 NYLKLGDFGS

-1486 EGHGRAADIWSVG
+1486 EGHGRAADIWSIG

-1531 EIPENLSE
+1531 DIPDNLSE

-1545 GICLQH
+1545 GNCLQH

-1566 FCKFTFYDPEA
+1566 FCKFTCYDSEA

-1583 GTFRRNLKSTTSA
+1583 GTFRRNLKPSTS
-1596 SS
+1596 

>member
-1 MADADWKQRVGIPI
+1 MADADWKRRVGIDI
-15 DFSTDEDEDS
+15 NFSSDEDDS
-25 DSTETVC
+25 ASDGTETVC
-32 SNTEPGATRQFRG
+32 GSHSEAALLQFRG
-45 EEFADSTESQELEEA
+45 DDCTDSGESQELEEA
-60 LHASSIDEVL
+60 LRASSIDEVL
-70 NQWADQYGSTPPR
+70 SQWADQYGSTPPR

-101 KMRTGGGRL
+101 KLRTGGRL
-110 ARPRTDRRN
+110 ARPRADRRN

-128 MIMEPANG
+128 MIMEPTNG
-136 EEKVRSDKRSTQL
+136 EEKARSDKRSTQL
-149 LRDSE
+149 LRESE
-154 RDIKMSAAA
+154 RDIKMAASA
-163 TVLPLRASANY
+163 TVVPMRSSANY
-174 GSQLP
+174 AMQPMAGAAGSQQTFS
-179 AGAGGPVLEERA
+179 GQFGLEERA
-191 ESLPLSVPGGLG
+191 ESMPISSTNATAGAGG
-203 GLVAVGSGAAGSP
+203 VA
-216 APPPTLI
+216 PPTLI

-244 PVAYRDVIFNSQP
+244 PSSYRDCIFSNQP
-257 GIVEGVGGARTVD
+257 VMGGLAGPGGFGGTAGGPGVARESS
-270 CAIPQNRINF
+270 IPQNRIKF
-280 HATFS
+280 HETFS
-285 DLIKLGS
+285 ELIKLGS
-292 VDKERAARS
+292 LDKERAARS
-301 GVLSNEERLWQT
+301 GVISTEERLWQT

-335 DRLLCQARHEIGDLL
+335 DRLLCQARQEIGDLL
-350 EEIMS
+350 DEIMR
-355 FRFQRKPSAVRRAG
+355 FRFQRASVSRAT
-369 SETSTGTTADSGIET
+369 SEASVTTADSGFGSSG
-384 ATTTGGVEDNRF
+384 ATTAGVGDANRF

-409 EVQTAA
+409 EVQSAA
-415 MKQVEE
+415 MKQVED

-435 SRAMGSAFPV
+435 SKAMGLAFPV
-445 YQSEA
+445 YQSET

-468 RMTLLILGKL
+468 RMTLVILGKL
-478 LARLQGPSKKES
+478 LVRLQGPSKKES
-490 SIHWPIMEHHA
+490 NVHWPIMEQNA
-501 EGSSSSSVQD
+501 ESSSSSSVQD
-511 ESGSSADS
+511 EGSSAEGAQDS
-519 GAHYS
+519 GA
-524 ANGGGGSTSGSGS
+524 NE
-537 GTSSNCSKRV
+537 TSSAGSPGSSTGGCSKRV
-547 QFADGGG
+547 QFAENECG
-554 CCAGDGS
+554 AGDCGS

-569 ETDFSDLSLNRER
+569 ETDFSELSFKRQR
-582 PYPGDTEYGRYMNN
+582 SFPGDTEYGRYMNN
-596 LNFYNEHTLTE
+596 LNFYNVQTLSE
-607 LSAQSASSMGNALYR
+607 LTLQSPQSMGNTLYR
-622 KYIENVLKCRG
+622 KYIENVLKTRG

-658 PGRQQEDDCLFDE
+658 PGRRQEDDCLFDE

-685 EIELRRYG
+685 EVELRRFG
-693 AWSEEAKQ
+693 AWSLEAKE

-730 ETRPKQPNPL
+730 ETRPTQPNPL
-740 SLEQHIK
+740 SMEQHIK

-756 MIHRERF
+756 MIHRDRF
-763 QKHINT
+763 QKHVNT
-769 VLSDREQE
+769 ALFEREQE
-777 LNKYMHQMELFDE
+777 LDKYMHQMELFDE
-790 TVRNIFEL
+790 TVRKIFEL
-798 YLELCEQWILDTV
+798 YLDLGEQWILDTV

-818 VLDEEWR
+818 TLDEEWR

-834 PREHGPAARRFC
+834 PHQHGLAAKRYC
-846 SIVERVLERTGS
+846 SIVERILERTGS
-858 DMMRQLKELME
+858 EMMRQLKELME
-869 KSQQIDST
+869 KSQQIEQT
-877 TDGKK
+877 AEKK

-895 FTVSREK
+895 FTSSREK

-914 RDLEHADFHRDHCE
+914 RDLEHPDFHRDHCE
-928 DDSESELLNGG
+928 EDCEGDGANGA
-939 DDGDDLD
+939 DDLE
-946 LVGVVLRSGSLRR
+946 LEGVVLRGGSSLRR
-959 SARGAPDPA
+959 RCSRQPSS
-968 NQIGHT
+968 
-974 HSPVC
+974 SPVC
-979 SEVVESLQM
+979 VEVVESLQM

-1005 ELQLLCSDESLEEF
+1005 ELQQLCSDANLEEF
-1019 DEIDRLGALTR
+1019 DETDRIGALTR

-1045 HKDVARLYETRLNN
+1045 HKDVVRLYETKLDN
-1059 CRDGESELMLAKAII
+1059 CRDCESELMLAKAII

-1079 WMNFVMERCERG
+1079 WMNFVMVRCERG

-1157 PSPSAA
+1157 PSPSTVGAGAAVVTAA
-1163 AVAAAAAAAGGGT
+1163 ATASAAPGSAA
-1176 PNVTTGRASIPMV
+1176 VMTGRASIPMIH
-1189 NLPSKSFQNQLS
+1189 LPGKMYHNQLS
-1201 LREDGVMLRTNS
+1201 LREDGVMLRAHS
-1213 PIEAADLYRKQTSC
+1213 PIDPTEVFRKQTSY
-1227 DNVTEVKLRVPST
+1227 DSVNEVKLRVPT
-1240 PNAASLVAGEL
+1240 AGTTTL
-1251 CVHGTRPLR
+1251 SADGSVHGTRPLR

-1289 EISYYSRSLNRARSV
+1289 EISYYSKTLNRARCV

-1353 EELKIFEGIS
+1353 EELKIFEGIN
-1363 HQHLVKYYGVEVHRE
+1363 HRHLVKYYGVEVHRE

-1402 PEAQTRRYTHQL
+1402 PEAETRRYTHQL

-1452 AVKIQAHT
+1452 AVKIQKHT

-1480 FTRNNT
+1480 FTRTNS

-1499 CVVVEMSSG
+1499 CVVVEMCSG

-1531 EIPENLSE
+1531 EIPDQLSE

-1566 FCKFTFYDPEA
+1566 FCKVTIFDTETM
-1577 IDKKLR
+1577 DKKLL
-1583 GTFRRNLKSTTSA
+1583 GTFRRNLKS
-1596 SS
+1596 SSN